1 MDTLKGK
8 RLLIL
13 GGNRISCEIVKRAQE
28 MGIYVMVTDWY
39 PIKNSP
45 AKQIADEA
53 FLVSTADV
61 DAVVQLI
68 KEKKLMVYLLDLR
81 ILYFLTMLEF
91 AKKQGCPAMVQKNN
105 FRL

>member
-1 MDTLKGK
+1 
-8 RLLIL
+8 
-13 GGNRISCEIVKRAQE
+13 

-39 PIKNSP
+39 PIEKSP

-68 KEKKLMVYLLDLR
+68 KD
-81 ILYFLTMLEF
+81 
-91 AKKQGCPAMVQKNN
+91 KNIDGV
-105 FRL
+105 LGIY

>member
-1 MDTLKGK
+1 MNTLKGK

-13 GGNRISCEIVKRAQE
+13 GGSRISCEIVKRAQE

-39 PIKNSP
+39 PIEKSP

-68 KEKKLMVYLLDLR
+68 KDKKLMVYLLDSQ
-81 ILYFLTMLEF
+81 IPCSFTCEF
-91 AKKQGCPAMVQKNN
+91 VKSVTV
-105 FRL
+105 LWY